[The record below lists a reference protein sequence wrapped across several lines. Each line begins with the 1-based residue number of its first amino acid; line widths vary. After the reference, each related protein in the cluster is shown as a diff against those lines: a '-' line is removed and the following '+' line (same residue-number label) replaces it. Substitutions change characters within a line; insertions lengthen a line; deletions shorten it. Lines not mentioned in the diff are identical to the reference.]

1 MVVTSARCVR
11 AVPERARLVEH
22 RFGHDSVRVDDMILP
37 VTIAPGQSW
46 HRSSVFFVL
55 PQCASLSVCALGWL
69 WLVRR
74 VGWRALLV
82 SLKGVIR
89 PQRPG

>member
-1 MVVTSARCVR
+1 MVVTAARCVR
-11 AVPERARLVEH
+11 AVPEGARLVEY
-22 RFGHDSVRVDDMILP
+22 RFGHDSFRVDDMNLP
-37 VTIAPGQSW
+37 VTIAPRQSW
-46 HRSSVFFVL
+46 HRSRVCFVL
-55 PQCASLSVCALGWL
+55 PQCASCQSVLWVGW